1 MFDSVVL
8 FASITVDIV
17 VGISVVEE
25 TSFFVISAVDG
36 LIDEIAALFALEI
49 LDFGDVDDVDVASV
63 VELSVVLRVV

>member
-8 FASITVDIV
+8 FASINVDIV

>member
-49 LDFGDVDDVDVASV
+49 LDFGDVDDVGVASV

>member
-8 FASITVDIV
+8 FASINVDIV

-36 LIDEIAALFALEI
+36 LIDEIAALEI

-63 VELSVVLRVV
+63 VELSVVLRVA

>member
-8 FASITVDIV
+8 FASINVDIV
-17 VGISVVEE
+17 VGCVVEE

-36 LIDEIAALFALEI
+36 LIDEIAALEI

-63 VELSVVLRVV
+63 VELSVVLRVA